1 MTYGCLKPDNMVL
14 YVNLIGDLMQLFY
27 IVVYHTYAEDKV
39 VLPHFPTLP
48 ELIIPL
54 PSPSFLF
61 PVWHQKRLCHSSY
74 NRVTHCSL
82 LHIPCQ

>member
-39 VLPHFPTLP
+39 VLPHFPTLSK
-48 ELIIPL
+48 LIIPL
-54 PSPSFLF
+54 PFLSLPSTASEETL
-61 PVWHQKRLCHSSY
+61 P
-74 NRVTHCSL
+74 
-82 LHIPCQ
+82 